1 MTVLPCPSLP
11 FSASVLSTLRRARG
25 LAAIALLP
33 TLAGCGY
40 IDSRT
45 AHKGQLAVIGMTN
58 EDLQA
63 CAGIP
68 DKTQKIDDH
77 TTIYQYVRSVNMP
90 STNDSS
96 LFPLQTFVNMTQTT
110 FGGAGKTCVATIRM
124 VDGHVYD
131 LHYSGDNDRMI
142 GTDGACST
150 VVKGCI
156 RSPVASTN
164 RFHDRLIGF
173 GPVSAFHQPSV
184 EAQRRALHSVYEPP
198 EPQRILNPQPDSA
211 GTPSSAA
218 TPAVQATPAAQ
229 AVPVSQ
235 TLTGPQAV
243 AAAWA
248 AKAQAATPA
257 AAAAPNSNAQH

>member
-11 FSASVLSTLRRARG
+11 SSASVASLFYRARG
-25 LAAIALLP
+25 LAALVLLP

-68 DKTQKIDDH
+68 DKTQKIDEH
-77 TTIYQYVRSVNMP
+77 TTVYQYVRSVNMP

-110 FGGAGKTCVATIRM
+110 FGGAGKTCVASLRM
-124 VDGHVYD
+124 VDGRVYD

-173 GPVSAFHQPSV
+173 GPVSAFHEPSI
-184 EAQRRALHSVYEPP
+184 EAQRRALHSVYEQPA
-198 EPQRILNPQPDSA
+198 PQRILNSQPDSA

-229 AVPVSQ
+229 

-248 AKAQAATPA
+248 AKAQEQPLPQRLPQQQRPA
-257 AAAAPNSNAQH
+257 LRLGV

>member
-1 MTVLPCPSLP
+1 MTFLPCPSLP
-11 FSASVLSTLRRARG
+11 SSPFSALFVRRARW
-25 LAAIALLP
+25 LVTLALLP
-33 TLAGCGY
+33 ALAGCGY

-110 FGGAGKTCVATIRM
+110 FGGAGKTCVASIRL

-142 GTDGACST
+142 GTDGTCST

-173 GPVSAFHQPSV
+173 GPVSAFHQPSI
-184 EAQRRALHSVYEPP
+184 EAQKQALHTAYGQPK
-198 EPQRILNPQPDSA
+198 PQRVMNTQPDSA
-211 GTPSSAA
+211 TTPSSA
-218 TPAVQATPAAQ
+218 VQGAQGAQAAQ
-229 AVPVSQ
+229 PP
-235 TLTGPQAV
+235 LTGPQAV

-248 AKAQAATPA
+248 AKAQAQQPTTAT
-257 AAAAPNSNAQH
+257 NSNAQH

>member
-1 MTVLPCPSLP
+1 MTGLPFPSLP
-11 FSASVLSTLRRARG
+11 ISASAASLFYRARG
-25 LAAIALLP
+25 LAALVLLP
-33 TLAGCGY
+33 ALAGCGY

-68 DKTQKIDDH
+68 DKTQKIDEH
-77 TTIYQYVRSVNMP
+77 TTVYQYVRSVNMP

-110 FGGAGKTCVATIRM
+110 FGGAGKTCVASLRM
-124 VDGHVYD
+124 VDGRVYD

-173 GPVSAFHQPSV
+173 GPVSAFHEPSI
-184 EAQRRALHSVYEPP
+184 EAQRRALHSVYEQP
-198 EPQRILNPQPDSA
+198 EPQRILNPRPDSA
-211 GTPSSAA
+211 GASSSAA
-218 TPAVQATPAAQ
+218 TPAAQAGAATQ

-257 AAAAPNSNAQH
+257 TGAAQNSNAQH